1 MRTIEVVP
9 PRVLAIYAHPDDA
22 EISCGGTIATWA
34 KANSAIRLVVC
45 TLGDKGAQ
53 SKGSLSAFEK
63 IKLRAEEAERSAHH
77 LGVTELVA
85 LGYPDGEVCNDE
97 ELREKLVFQIREHRP
112 DVLLCPDPTTIFFGS
127 GFFNHRDHREIGMAS
142 LDAAFP
148 AARLDG
154 YFPGKL
160 SAHSVQMALLSATN
174 TPDVIV
180 DVASGLNEKI
190 EAVAMHSSQVEYGE
204 LWLGQALSNRAEEA
218 ARGSKFRYAEGF
230 RMVQGGG

>member
-1 MRTIEVVP
+1 MRVFKDVP
-9 PRVLAIYAHPDDA
+9 LRVLAIYAHPDDA

-34 KANSAIRLVVC
+34 KANSTIRLVVC
-45 TLGDKGAQ
+45 TLGDKGAHNR
-53 SKGSLSAFEK
+53 SSLSTSDK
-63 IKLRAEEAERSAHH
+63 IKLRAEEADRSARRM
-77 LGVTELVA
+77 GVKELVA
-85 LGYPDGEVCNDE
+85 LGYPDGEVGNDR
-97 ELREKLVFQIREHRP
+97 ELREKLVAQIRDHRP

-127 GFFNHRDHREIGMAS
+127 GFFNHRDHREIGMAC

-154 YFPGKL
+154 YFPDSL
-160 SAHSVQMALLSATN
+160 PAHSVQMALLSATN

-180 DVASGLNEKI
+180 DIASGLNEKI

-218 ARGSKFRYAEGF
+218 ARGSKFRYAESF